1 MRHSSMLMLLVTHE
15 TRLWMAQRPVHFWY
29 EMALP
34 LRHGIR
40 RASAVRLAIYFR
52 RGELIGMIRQVLD
65 TTSAMERG

>member
-1 MRHSSMLMLLVTHE
+1 
-15 TRLWMAQRPVHFWY
+15 MAQRPVHFWY

-52 RGELIGMIRQVLD
+52 RGELSGMTRQVLD

>member
-1 MRHSSMLMLLVTHE
+1 MLMLLVTHE
-15 TRLWMAQRPVHFWY
+15 TRLWMAPQPVHFWY
-29 EMALP
+29 KITLP
-34 LRHGIR
+34 SRHGIR